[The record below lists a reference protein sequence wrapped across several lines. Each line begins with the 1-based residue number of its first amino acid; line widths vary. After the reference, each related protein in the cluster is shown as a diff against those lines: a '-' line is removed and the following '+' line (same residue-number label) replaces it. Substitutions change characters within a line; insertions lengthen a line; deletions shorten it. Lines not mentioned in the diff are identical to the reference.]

1 MNASLLKPFSPKEV
15 DHALAHMN
23 PLKALDPNGFGV
35 CFFQRHWPT
44 VGDSFRK
51 AALDFLNL
59 GIFDHSVNSTFIVL
73 IPKISPPSSISDFRP
88 INVVYKIV
96 AKVLANRLKQV
107 LPLVI
112 SQHQNAFVPGKL
124 ITNNILVAQG
134 SPYHAHPNVGGE
146 MIHRPL
152 ARYEQGL

>member
-15 DHALAHMN
+15 GHALAYMN
-23 PLKALDPNGFGV
+23 PLKAPNPDGFRV

-73 IPKISPPSSISDFRP
+73 IQKISPPSSVSDFKP
-88 INVVYKIV
+88 ISLCNVVYKIV
-96 AKVLANRLKQV
+96 AKVLANSLKQV

-112 SQHQNAFVPGKL
+112 S
-124 ITNNILVAQG
+124 
-134 SPYHAHPNVGGE
+134 
-146 MIHRPL
+146 
-152 ARYEQGL
+152 